1 MTKNS
6 RQKHKYLK
14 NEKSFLRKIKSFFHH
29 FYRGFSCQNCL
40 RPETAPLIMMRFSCN
55 GEVGLHKSRAN
66 VVVVLK
72 DTDIIMLYRHPTC
85 AISKACVTKIKNKTI
100 YDKNSYANIGTIYR
114 YIG

>member
-6 RQKHKYLK
+6 RQKLNYLE
-14 NEKSFLRKIKSFFHH
+14 NEKNFLPKIKSIFHH
-29 FYRGFSCQNCL
+29 FYRGFSCENCL
-40 RPETAPLIMMRFSCN
+40 KPETAPLIMIRFSCN
-55 GEVGLHKSRAN
+55 DKVGSHKSRAN

-72 DTDIIMLYRHPTC
+72 DTDMLMLCRHSTC
-85 AISKACVTKIKNKTI
+85 AMSKACVTKIKNKTI